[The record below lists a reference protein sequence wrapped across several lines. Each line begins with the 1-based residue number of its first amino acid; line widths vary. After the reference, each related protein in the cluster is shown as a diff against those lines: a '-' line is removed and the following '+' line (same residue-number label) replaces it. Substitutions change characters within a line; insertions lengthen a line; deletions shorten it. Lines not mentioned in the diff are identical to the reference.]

1 MPISFIRALV
11 ALLTA
16 LLVPMPGLGSIT
28 AVDSSHLPSDLP
40 ALEAYIATHPTNNLA
55 LIRTA
60 LEYHNQ
66 AAFGGKAARKL
77 IQQTKDCLEKVLA
90 VEPRNA
96 FAKALL
102 GSAVVVSAREPFW
115 PGAKIKRV
123 RDGIVIMDEAIAMN
137 PDDAD
142 ARFTRASNNLFLPGF
157 FDRRDVVEEDFHWL
171 QSRADRGE
179 FPVQFRQ
186 YVFLY
191 HGLARKRWDEKE
203 RAERLWKAG
212 LAIDPRTKVAE
223 EIRKELAGK
232 TALSILDKE

>member
-1 MPISFIRALV
+1 MPIRFIRAFA

-16 LLVPMPGLGSIT
+16 LLVPMTGQGSIT
-28 AVDSSHLPSDLP
+28 AIDSSHLPAELP
-40 ALEAYIATHPTNNLA
+40 ALEAYIAAHPTNTLA

-60 LEYHNQ
+60 LEYHNK
-66 AAFGGKAARKL
+66 AAFGGKAAKKL
-77 IQQTKDCLEKVLA
+77 IDQTKDCLEKVLA

-115 PGAKIKRV
+115 PGAKIRRV

-142 ARFTRASNNLFLPGF
+142 ARFTRASNNLFLPDF
-157 FDRRDVVEEDFHWL
+157 FKRRHVVEEDFQWL

-179 FPVQFRQ
+179 FPVEFRQ

-191 HGLARKRWDEKE
+191 HGLARKRWDEQA
-203 RAERLWKAG
+203 RAEALWKAG
-212 LAIDPRTKVAE
+212 LAIDPKTKVAE
-223 EIRKELAGK
+223 ELRKELAGK

>member
-1 MPISFIRALV
+1 MPTGFIRAFT
-11 ALLTA
+11 ALLTT
-16 LLVPMPGLGSIT
+16 LLVPMTGLGSIT

-55 LIRTA
+55 LIRVA

-66 AAFGGKAARKL
+66 AAFGGKVARKL

-157 FDRRDVVEEDFHWL
+157 FDRRDVVEEDFRWL
-171 QSRADRGE
+171 QARADRGE
-179 FPVQFRQ
+179 FPIEFRQ

-191 HGLARKRWDEKE
+191 HGLAWKRWGEKE
-203 RAERLWKAG
+203 RAEKLWKSG
-212 LAIDPRTKVAE
+212 LAIDPKTRVAE
-223 EIRKELAGK
+223 ELRKEMAGK
-232 TALSILDKE
+232 SALSILDKE